1 MGSRAAIGPVTEYVA
16 AELRAQRARRE
27 MTIDDLASRAE
38 LSRSAVAAALKGRQA
53 IAMEAFVA
61 LCRALDVDGARLVA
75 EAVKAEE
82 AATQPAPEEAP
93 TPPREERPLS
103 MQEIKQQRL
112 IEAAMPV
119 DIVADDRTWAGDD
132 ADDWEP
138 C

>member
-1 MGSRAAIGPVTEYVA
+1 
-16 AELRAQRARRE
+16 

-82 AATQPAPEEAP
+82 AATQPAPEE
-93 TPPREERPLS
+93 PRERPQN
-103 MQEIKQQRL
+103 MQELKQQRL
-112 IEAAMPV
+112 LEAAMPV
-119 DIVADDRTWAGDD
+119 DIAADDRPWVGDG

-138 C
+138 R

>member
-1 MGSRAAIGPVTEYVA
+1 
-16 AELRAQRARRE
+16 

-75 EAVKAEE
+75 EAVQAEE
-82 AATQPAPEEAP
+82 AATQPAPEE
-93 TPPREERPLS
+93 PRERPLS

-112 IEAAMPV
+112 LEAAMPV
-119 DIVADDRTWAGDD
+119 EIAADDRPWAGDG

>member
-1 MGSRAAIGPVTEYVA
+1 
-16 AELRAQRARRE
+16 

-75 EAVKAEE
+75 EAVQAEE

-93 TPPREERPLS
+93 EEAPERPMS

-112 IEAAMPV
+112 LEAAMPV
-119 DIVADDRTWAGDD
+119 DIAADDRPWVGDG

>member
-82 AATQPAPEEAP
+82 AATQPAPEE
-93 TPPREERPLS
+93 PRERPQT

-112 IEAAMPV
+112 LEAAMPV
-119 DIVADDRTWAGDD
+119 DIAADDRPWVGDG

>member
-1 MGSRAAIGPVTEYVA
+1 
-16 AELRAQRARRE
+16 

-75 EAVKAEE
+75 EAVQAEE
-82 AATQPAPEEAP
+82 AATQSAHEEAP
-93 TPPREERPLS
+93 ERPLS
-103 MQEIKQQRL
+103 MQEIKHQRL
-112 IEAAMPV
+112 LEAAMPV
-119 DIVADDRTWAGDD
+119 DIAADDRPWVGDG

>member
-1 MGSRAAIGPVTEYVA
+1 
-16 AELRAQRARRE
+16 

-75 EAVKAEE
+75 EAVQAEE
-82 AATQPAPEEAP
+82 AAGQAPTPAPE
-93 TPPREERPLS
+93 PPRAERPLS

-112 IEAAMPV
+112 LEAAMPV
-119 DIVADDRTWAGDD
+119 DIAADDRPWVGDG

>member
-75 EAVKAEE
+75 EAVRAEE
-82 AATQPAPEEAP
+82 AATQSAPEKV
-93 TPPREERPLS
+93 RERPLS
-103 MQEIKQQRL
+103 MQEVKHQRL
-112 IEAAMPV
+112 LEAAMPV
-119 DIVADDRTWAGDD
+119 DIAADDRPWVGDD

-138 C
+138 R

>member
-1 MGSRAAIGPVTEYVA
+1 
-16 AELRAQRARRE
+16 

-82 AATQPAPEEAP
+82 AATQPAPEE
-93 TPPREERPLS
+93 PRKRPMS
-103 MQEIKQQRL
+103 MQELKQQRL
-112 IEAAMPV
+112 LEAAMPV
-119 DIVADDRTWAGDD
+119 EIAADDRPWVGDG

>member
-1 MGSRAAIGPVTEYVA
+1 
-16 AELRAQRARRE
+16 

-82 AATQPAPEEAP
+82 AATQPAPEE
-93 TPPREERPLS
+93 PRERPQT

-112 IEAAMPV
+112 LEAALPV
-119 DIVADDRTWAGDD
+119 DIAADDRPWVGDG

>member
-1 MGSRAAIGPVTEYVA
+1 
-16 AELRAQRARRE
+16 

-82 AATQPAPEEAP
+82 AAAQPAPEEAS
-93 TPPREERPLS
+93 ERPMS

-112 IEAAMPV
+112 LEAAMPV
-119 DIVADDRTWAGDD
+119 DIAADDRPWAGDD

-138 C
+138 R

>member
-75 EAVKAEE
+75 EAVQAEE
-82 AATQPAPEEAP
+82 AAGQAPTPAPE
-93 TPPREERPLS
+93 PPREERPLS
-103 MQEIKQQRL
+103 MQELKQQRL
-112 IEAAMPV
+112 LEAAMPV
-119 DIVADDRTWAGDD
+119 DIAADDRPWVGDS

>member
-1 MGSRAAIGPVTEYVA
+1 
-16 AELRAQRARRE
+16 

-53 IAMEAFVA
+53 IAMEVFVA
-61 LCRALDVDGARLVA
+61 LCRALDVDGAQLVA
-75 EAVKAEE
+75 EAVRAEE
-82 AATQPAPEEAP
+82 AAGQAPAPAPEE
-93 TPPREERPLS
+93 PRERPQT

-112 IEAAMPV
+112 LEAAMPV
-119 DIVADDRTWAGDD
+119 DIAADDRPWVGDG

>member
-1 MGSRAAIGPVTEYVA
+1 
-16 AELRAQRARRE
+16 

-75 EAVKAEE
+75 EAVRAEE
-82 AATQPAPEEAP
+82 AATQPAPEE
-93 TPPREERPLS
+93 PREERPMS

-119 DIVADDRTWAGDD
+119 DIAADDRPWVGDG
-132 ADDWEP
+132 ADDWDP